1 MHQFESFGKIPR
13 LSREVIITEKLDGT
27 NAQILITDAGDFLVG
42 SRNRFITPDND
53 NYGFARWCAEHR
65 EELLQLGPGR
75 HFGEWWGKGIQR
87 GYGLGEKRFSLFN
100 VTRWG
105 DDTVRP
111 SCCAVVPLLY
121 QGSFDTEKIK
131 SVLWG
136 LQAFGSKAAP
146 GFMDPEGIVIF
157 HTASRQLYKKTLQD
171 DDVPKSL
178 ATA

>member
-65 EELLQLGPGR
+65 ED
-75 HFGEWWGKGIQR
+75 KGIQR